1 MYDHVKNSERI
12 ILVTGA
18 TGKQGGAAYQHLQ
31 KKGFKLRAL
40 VRDLNSNQARQL
52 IRHGENVF
60 QGNLDDP
67 DSLMRAM
74 EGVHGV
80 FSVQSYTAN
89 EIQQGVAL
97 IEAAKRQGVSHFF
110 CTSIGSAD
118 EETGIPHFE
127 TKVKVEEHLR
137 SSGLRYTI
145 VRPVF
150 FMENWLRMS
159 GYWGEPIRNGQLRQ
173 PLSPTTNLQ
182 MVGVD
187 DIGAFAALAFED
199 PGKWNNR
206 IFSLAGDELSMQ
218 QIADAFSRVTA
229 RDVKYVQVSWDQFE
243 KNMGR
248 ELTVMYHWFEEK
260 GFHFNIEEVRR
271 EYPLTH
277 TFNRWLETYWN
288 TTAVAAR

>member
-1 MYDHVKNSERI
+1 
-12 ILVTGA
+12 
-18 TGKQGGAAYQHLQ
+18 
-31 KKGFKLRAL
+31 LRAL
-40 VRDLNSNQARQL
+40 VRDPDSNQARRL
-52 IRHGENVF
+52 TGYGESVF
-60 QGNLDDP
+60 RGSLADP

-74 EGVHGV
+74 DGVYGV
-80 FSVQSYTAN
+80 FSVQPYSAN
-89 EIQQGVAL
+89 EIQQGVAV
-97 IEAAKRQGVSHFF
+97 IEAAKRQGVGHFVY
-110 CTSIGSAD
+110 SSVGSAD

-127 TKVKVEEHLR
+127 SKVEVEEHLR
-137 SSGLRYTI
+137 SSGLPYTI

-150 FMENWLRMS
+150 FMENWQR
-159 GYWGEPIRNGQLRQ
+159 GFGESIRNGQLQQ
-173 PLSPTTNLQ
+173 PLSPTTRLQ

-199 PGKWNNR
+199 PGKWKNR
-206 IFSLAGDELSMQ
+206 TFSLAGDELSMQ

-229 RDVKYVQVSWDQFE
+229 RDVTYVQVSWDQFE

-260 GFHFNIEEVRR
+260 GFHFDIEQVRR

-277 TFNRWLETYWN
+277 TFNRWLEAHWN

>member
-18 TGKQGGAAYQHLQ
+18 TGRQGGAVRRHLQ

-40 VRDLNSNQARQL
+40 VRDPNSNQARQL
-52 IRHGENVF
+52 TGYGEKVF
-60 QGNLDDP
+60 QGNLDEP
-67 DSLMRAM
+67 NSLRRAM
-74 EGVHGV
+74 DGVYGV
-80 FSVQSYTAN
+80 FSVQPYTAN
-89 EIQQGVAL
+89 EIRQGVAV
-97 IEAAKRQGVSHFF
+97 IETAKRQGVSHFVY
-110 CTSIGSAD
+110 SSVGSAD

-127 TKVKVEEHLR
+127 SKAQVEEHLR
-137 SSGLRYTI
+137 SSGLQYTI

-150 FMENWLRMS
+150 FMENWRR
-159 GYWGEPIRNGQLRQ
+159 GFGESIRNGQLQQ

-199 PGKWNNR
+199 PGKWKNR
-206 IFSLAGDELSMQ
+206 TFSLAGDELSMQ

-260 GFHFNIEEVRR
+260 GFHFDIEQVRR
-271 EYPLTH
+271 EYPLTQ
-277 TFNRWLETYWN
+277 TFNRWLEAHWN
-288 TTAVAAR
+288 TTVVAAR